1 MNTALNHSSNGK
13 TIDQRSLSNV
23 EDVVD
28 SKRQAQHDGTG
39 YDGTGHDGTRYEV
52 IVIGGGHAGIEASSA
67 TARMGCRTALITLS
81 LETIGRLSCN
91 PAIGG
96 MAKGQLVCEI
106 DALGGEMAKL
116 ADLSGIQFKTLGTK
130 KGPAMWSPR
139 SQNDKDLYPKFA
151 QERLAEIQNLDLI
164 EGAVADIRIENGRIA
179 GVILESGAVLK
190 CQAVVLCAGT
200 FLCGRMHTGEE
211 LSVGGRIG
219 EESAESLSGS
229 LREVGFE
236 TGRLKTGTPP
246 RLQRDSID
254 FSQCQRD
261 EGDPNPKPFSRS
273 TTQVAN
279 KIDCYL
285 TWTNAATHAI
295 LETGLDRSPMF
306 SGRITGRGPRYCPSI
321 EDKIFRFADKAGHQL
336 FLEPEGL
343 NTDSIY
349 VNGFS
354 TSLPVDIQLAALQTI
369 PGLENAIMLKK
380 GYAVEYDYFPSWQL
394 RPTLESRKVK
404 GLFMA
409 GQINGTSGYE
419 EAAAQ
424 GLMAGINAALMVREE
439 EPFILNR
446 SQAYIGVLLDDLATI
461 SSEEPYRMFTSR
473 AEYRLILR
481 RDNAHFRLS
490 ELGAQLGLVD
500 DRLQR
505 SIQDMQRSILEV
517 EALLRKA
524 NAKVVDRDGNK
535 GEDKAW
541 TLLKR
546 PGVALTGLQFSDPD
560 IAMKVLSSDT
570 EVIQQLEIASR
581 YEGYIDRQNLEIEQF
596 KRREQQ
602 LIPEGLDYWKIQSLS
617 SEGREKLSRFRP
629 YSLGQASRIS
639 GVSRSDLSVLM
650 LYIR

>member
-1 MNTALNHSSNGK
+1 M
-13 TIDQRSLSNV
+13 
-23 EDVVD
+23 
-28 SKRQAQHDGTG
+28 KREEYHRRKD
-39 YDGTGHDGTRYEV
+39 YDV
-52 IVIGGGHAGIEASSA
+52 IVVGGGHAGIEASSA
-67 TARMGCRTALITLS
+67 AARMGCSTALVTLS

-116 ADLSGIQFKTLGTK
+116 ADKSGIQFKTLGTK

-139 SQNDKDLYPKFA
+139 SQNDKDLYPFYA
-151 QERLAEIQNLDLI
+151 QERLREIDGLDLI
-164 EGAVADIRIENGRIA
+164 EGAVADIRIENGHIS
-179 GVILESGAVLK
+179 GVLLEGGEFLACK
-190 CQAVVLCAGT
+190 AVVLCAGT

-219 EESAESLSGS
+219 EQSAENLSGS

-246 RLQRDSID
+246 RLHRDSID
-254 FSQCQRD
+254 FSKCQAD
-261 EGDPNPKPFSRS
+261 DGDPDPRPFSFS
-273 TTQVAN
+273 TESVSNRIQCFLA
-279 KIDCYL
+279 
-285 TWTNAATHAI
+285 WTNPQTHAI

-321 EDKIFRFADKAGHQL
+321 EDKIFRFAEKEGHQL

-343 NTDSIY
+343 TTESIY

-354 TSLPVDIQLAALQTI
+354 TSLPVEIQMAALQTI
-369 PGLENAIMLKK
+369 PGLENAEMLKK

-394 RPTLESRKVK
+394 RSTLESRKVG

-424 GLMAGINAALMVREE
+424 GLMAGINAALQVEGQ
-439 EPFILNR
+439 EPFVLDR

-490 ELGAQLGLVD
+490 GFGARFGLVD
-500 DRLQR
+500 PGISAIIEDKTKHVHEG
-505 SIQDMQRSILEV
+505 EV
-517 EALLRKA
+517 LLRKA
-524 NAKVVDRDGNK
+524 NAGIVNEDGLR
-535 GEDKAW
+535 GEGKAW
-541 TLLKR
+541 ALLKR
-546 PGVALTGLQFSDPD
+546 PGVSLQDLQFVDEDVARIVLGNDSD
-560 IAMKVLSSDT
+560 
-570 EVIQQLEIASR
+570 VIEQLEIASR
-581 YEGYIDRQNLEIEQF
+581 YEGYIERQGQEIELF
-596 KRREQQ
+596 KRKERQ
-602 LIPEGLDYWKIQSLS
+602 LIPEGIDYWKISSLS
-617 SEGREKLSRFRP
+617 SEGREKLSRFKP
-629 YSLGQASRIS
+629 HSLGQASRIS